1 MNTPLPPSPERRLTL
16 QRIGFATAAVAAAG
30 LGLWLNLREDAPSG
44 AHQPDK
50 ILHLQSLDGTH
61 LALPTTGRE
70 KKLLINFW
78 APWCPPCVAEL
89 PMINSQLQAIALKN
103 FDFVAIALDD
113 LANVQR
119 FWQPKGF
126 DMACAV
132 AGYAGMALM
141 QDLGNPS
148 GKLPY
153 TVLLDENGAILKA
166 HLGALQAADLTAILA
181 RAQAL

>member
-1 MNTPLPPSPERRLTL
+1 MSSANCR
-16 QRIGFATAAVAAAG
+16 Q
-30 LGLWLNLREDAPSG
+30 LR
-44 AHQPDK
+44 
-50 ILHLQSLDGTH
+50 
-61 LALPTTGRE
+61 
-70 KKLLINFW
+70 F
-78 APWCPPCVAEL
+78 
-89 PMINSQLQAIALKN
+89 KN

-113 LANVQR
+113 LANAAL

-166 HLGALQAADLTAILA
+166 HLGAPAADLTAILA
-181 RAQAL
+181 RAMGLPKWRSNHKLSIITENYSKIAAIKRKMQKW

>member
-1 MNTPLPPSPERRLTL
+1 MNKPAAPSPARRLTL
-16 QRIGFATAAVAAAG
+16 QRIGFASAAVAAAG
-30 LGLWLNLREDAPSG
+30 LGLWFNFRQESANTS
-44 AHQPDK
+44 HQSDK
-50 ILHLQSLDGTH
+50 TLHLQKLDGSH
-61 LALPTTGRE
+61 LSLATADRE

-89 PMINSQLQAIALKN
+89 PMINAQLQAISAKN

-126 DMACAV
+126 SMDCAV
-132 AGYAGMALM
+132 AGYAGMGLM
-141 QDLGNPS
+141 QGLGNPS

-153 TVLLDENGAILKA
+153 TVLLDTNGAILKS
-166 HLGALQAADLTAILA
+166 HLGALNAADLTAMLTQ
-181 RAQAL
+181 AQAL

>member
-1 MNTPLPPSPERRLTL
+1 
-16 QRIGFATAAVAAAG
+16 
-30 LGLWLNLREDAPSG
+30 
-44 AHQPDK
+44 
-50 ILHLQSLDGTH
+50 
-61 LALPTTGRE
+61 
-70 KKLLINFW
+70 
-78 APWCPPCVAEL
+78 
-89 PMINSQLQAIALKN
+89 MINSQLQAIALKN

-126 DMACAV
+126 DMACAG

-141 QDLGNPS
+141 QDLGNPG

-153 TVLLDENGAILKA
+153 TVLLEKNVPIHKA
-166 HLGALQAADLTAILA
+166 HLDTLQAADLSAILA

>member
-16 QRIGFATAAVAAAG
+16 QRLGFASAAVAAAG
-30 LGLWLNLREDAPSG
+30 LGFWLNFRQESANNMQE
-44 AHQPDK
+44 ADK
-50 ILHLQSLDGTH
+50 TLHLQNLDGSH
-61 LALPTTGRE
+61 LSLATTGRK

-78 APWCPPCVAEL
+78 APWCPPCVEEL
-89 PMINSQLQAIALKN
+89 PMINAQLQAIGAKN

-126 DMACAV
+126 NMACAV

-141 QDLGNPS
+141 NDLGNPS

-153 TVLLDENGAILKA
+153 TVLLDQNGAILKS
-166 HLGALQAADLTAILA
+166 HLGALNAADLTAMLTQ
-181 RAQAL
+181 AQAL

>member
-1 MNTPLPPSPERRLTL
+1 
-16 QRIGFATAAVAAAG
+16 
-30 LGLWLNLREDAPSG
+30 
-44 AHQPDK
+44 
-50 ILHLQSLDGTH
+50 
-61 LALPTTGRE
+61 
-70 KKLLINFW
+70 
-78 APWCPPCVAEL
+78 
-89 PMINSQLQAIALKN
+89 MINSQLQAIALKN

-132 AGYAGMALM
+132 AGYAGMAVM

-148 GKLPY
+148 GKLPF

>member
-1 MNTPLPPSPERRLTL
+1 
-16 QRIGFATAAVAAAG
+16 
-30 LGLWLNLREDAPSG
+30 
-44 AHQPDK
+44 
-50 ILHLQSLDGTH
+50 
-61 LALPTTGRE
+61 
-70 KKLLINFW
+70 
-78 APWCPPCVAEL
+78 
-89 PMINSQLQAIALKN
+89 MINSQLQAIALKN

-132 AGYAGMALM
+132 AGYSGMALM